1 MEQDLQLGS
10 AWTTAHAVVQPPTRH
25 TTPPPP
31 RSGARAP
38 TRPESLPVSQ
48 CHPIPT
54 ALVLTGATSPKAA
67 ATVPA
72 SRDALAAN
80 EAPGAGQPPRSL
92 HPGVL
97 PQTAPG
103 HRPLRTQ
110 NSAGRPADNGRR
122 RARSKLSTEEVFC
135 LHSPAPDTGHLVW
148 VPHTQHAQN
157 QILRVP
163 HSTDRPGAWPL
174 CTWPSHAA
182 QPRGTL
188 LSVLCPPRLALSPN
202 ASVHTAPSPGNTP
215 SPPRHPANSTS
226 FRRSGLRHRL
236 FRRAFQNPQHYPRPR
251 GCPHVHRSLP

>member
-1 MEQDLQLGS
+1 MLWFNRQHAARPPHPQDQVLEPRLGQRACRFLSVTPSRLRWFSLGPRLQRLPLLSQLPGTL
-10 AWTTAHAVVQPPTRH
+10 WPLTR
-25 TTPPPP
+25 
-31 RSGARAP
+31 RQ
-38 TRPESLPVSQ
+38 EPVSP
-48 CHPIPT
+48 HDPF
-54 ALVLTGATSPKAA
+54 TG
-67 ATVPA
+67 
-72 SRDALAAN
+72 
-80 EAPGAGQPPRSL
+80 
-92 HPGVL
+92 PGVL

-135 LHSPAPDTGHLVW
+135 LHSPAPGTGHLVW
-148 VPHTQHAQN
+148 GPHTQHTQN